1 MCGIVGYVGNR
12 NTVQVLV
19 EGLKRLEYRGYDSAG
34 ICFFRDGA
42 MAVRKEVGKLVQLE
56 RRLAEEP
63 VDSVTGGG
71 IGHTRWA
78 THGEPSV
85 RNAHPHLDCSGRFSV
100 VHNGIIENN
109 VALKNRLQEE
119 GHRFVSE
126 TDTEVIVHLIE
137 KYFQGNLVE
146 AVRNAS
152 FELEGS
158 FAIEVMSALVPNEI
172 VAMRC
177 GSPLVIG
184 IGREEQ
190 FVASDIPALVS
201 HTREV
206 FWLEE
211 GELAVVRPEGIR
223 VIDSVSGAP
232 VQKET
237 QRVPWDAQQVE
248 KGRFAHYMLKEIYE
262 QPDVIMEMAQREVLF
277 QGAPP
282 ERRFAETETVSQID
296 LVACGTSWHA
306 ALVGKR
312 MIEKMTGLRVEVDI
326 ASEFR
331 YREPILD
338 SKTLTIGISQS
349 GETADT
355 LAALQ
360 LAAEKGSAVWAIC
373 NVAGSSMTRLAET
386 VLYTHAGPEIGVAS
400 TKAFTCQLVALYL
413 LAGRI
418 AEMRGILPPSAE
430 DQKGPLSVLSKQIQE
445 ILQKDEEIRALAVEY
460 YQKRDFLFMGR
471 GIHHAIALEGALKL
485 KEISYIHAEGYPA
498 GEMKHGPIALIDPE
512 MPVVF
517 LVPQDAVYEKV
528 LGNIEEVRARG
539 GRIIALAQVGD
550 EQVAAK
556 AHHVI
561 YLPKN
566 NTFLN
571 PVLMT
576 IPLQLLA
583 YHVALQKG
591 CDVDQPRNLAKS
603 VTVE

>member
-12 NTVQVLV
+12 NTVQILV

-34 ICFFRDGA
+34 ICYFIEGT
-42 MAVRKEVGKLVQLE
+42 MAVTKEVGKLIHLE
-56 RRLAEEP
+56 KRLAEEKMEAA
-63 VDSVTGGG
+63 SGAG

-78 THGEPSV
+78 THGAPSV
-85 RNAHPHLDCSGRFSV
+85 GNAHPHRDCSGRFSV
-100 VHNGIIENN
+100 VHNGIIENHT
-109 VALKNRLQEE
+109 VLKKRLQEE
-119 GHRFVSE
+119 GHHFLSE
-126 TDTEVIVHLIE
+126 TDTEVIVHLVE
-137 KYFQGNLVE
+137 KYFQGDLAA
-146 AVRNAS
+146 AVRRAS
-152 FELEGS
+152 FDLEGS
-158 FAIEVMSALVPNEI
+158 FAVEVMSTLASDEI
-172 VAMRC
+172 VAIRR

-184 IGREEQ
+184 TGQGEQ

-201 HTREV
+201 YTREV

-211 GELAVVRPEGIR
+211 GELAVVRPEGVR
-223 VIDSVSGAP
+223 VIDLLSGNP
-232 VQKET
+232 VQKEI
-237 QRVPWDAQQVE
+237 QSVPWDAQQVE
-248 KGRFAHYMLKEIYE
+248 KGRFPHYMLKEIHE
-262 QPDVIMEMAQREVLF
+262 QPDVIMEMGRREVLF

-282 ERRFAETETVSQID
+282 EHRFAGAGAVSQMY

-312 MIEKMTGLRVEVDI
+312 MIEKMTGIRVEVDI

-331 YREPILD
+331 YREPIFD
-338 SKTLTIGISQS
+338 AGTVTVGISQS

-360 LAAEKGSAVWAIC
+360 LAAEKGSAVWAVC

-386 VLYTHAGPEIGVAS
+386 VFYTHAGPEIGVAS
-400 TKAFTCQLVALYL
+400 TKAFTCQLVALYQ
-413 LAGRI
+413 LASRI
-418 AEMRGILPPSAE
+418 AEARGIGSSSMEDRKNRLSA
-430 DQKGPLSVLSKQIQE
+430 LSKQIQE
-445 ILQKDEEIRALAVEY
+445 ILQKEEEIRALAIEY

-471 GIHHAIALEGALKL
+471 GIHYPIALEGALKL

-517 LVPQDAVYEKV
+517 LAPQDAVYEKV

-550 EQVAAK
+550 ERIAAK

-566 NTFLN
+566 DTFLN

>member
-12 NTVQVLV
+12 NTVEVLL

-34 ICFFRDGA
+34 ICFFNEGA
-42 MAVRKEVGKLVQLE
+42 MAVKKEVGKLVQLE
-56 RRLAEEP
+56 KRLAEEKI
-63 VDSVTGGG
+63 SVAAGAG

-109 VALKNRLQEE
+109 AVLKKQLQGE

-126 TDTEVIVHLIE
+126 TDTEVIVHLVE
-137 KYFQGNLVE
+137 KYFEGDLVE
-146 AVRNAS
+146 ATRKAS
-152 FELEGS
+152 LDLEGS
-158 FAIEVMSALVPNEI
+158 FAIEVMSALFPEQI
-172 VAMRC
+172 VAVRR

-184 IGREEQ
+184 VGRGEQ
-190 FVASDIPALVS
+190 FVASDIPALIFY
-201 HTREV
+201 TRDI

-211 GELAVVRPEGIR
+211 GELAVVLPEG
-223 VIDSVSGAP
+223 VQVFHSVSGNP
-232 VQKET
+232 VQKEI
-237 QRVPWDAQQVE
+237 QRIAWDAQRVE
-248 KGRFAHYMLKEIYE
+248 KGRFSHFMLKEIYE
-262 QPDVIMEMAQREVLF
+262 QPDVILEMAQRDALF

-282 ERRFAETETVSQID
+282 ERRFMGAGAVSQIY

-338 SKTLTIGISQS
+338 EKTLTIGISQS

-360 LAAEKGSAVWAIC
+360 LASEKKSAVWTIC
-373 NVAGSSMTRLAET
+373 NVAGSSMTRIAET
-386 VLYTHAGPEIGVAS
+386 VFYTHAGPEIGVAS
-400 TKAFTCQLVALYL
+400 TKAFTSQLVAFYQ
-413 LAGRI
+413 LASVL
-418 AEMRGILPPSAE
+418 AEMRGMPISSSE
-430 DQKGPLSVLSKQIQE
+430 ERKNRLSMLAKQIQE
-445 ILQKDEEIRALAVEY
+445 ILQNGEEIRALAEEY

-471 GIHHAIALEGALKL
+471 GIHHPIALEGALKL

-498 GEMKHGPIALIDPE
+498 GEMKHGPIALIDRE

-517 LVPQDAVYEKV
+517 LAPQDAVYEKV

-550 EQVAAK
+550 ERVATQ

-566 NTFLN
+566 DTFLT

-583 YHVALQKG
+583 YYIALQKG